1 MLSLVVVILV
11 SYLIGAI
18 PSSLWTGKLFF
29 DVDIRDHG
37 SGNAGATNTFRIL
50 GWKAGTS
57 VLLFDFGKG
66 LLCTTVISK
75 LAWII
80 GDGPIALYPG
90 WDLEPML
97 LIICGVAAVVG
108 HMFPIYA
115 NFSGGKGAATACGML
130 YGIEP
135 ISISISLAVFL
146 IMMFS
151 TRYVSVGSICGAIV
165 YPITQLILRY
175 AIGWDIDGSILLF
188 SSALAIAIIIK
199 HKGNIKRLLN
209 GTENR
214 VNSFKPA
221 KGRLNKEQHTA
232 A

>member
-1 MLSLVVVILV
+1 MLSLIVVILV

-50 GWKAGTS
+50 GWKAGTA

-66 LLCTTVISK
+66 LLCTTVVSK

-108 HMFPIYA
+108 HMFPVYA

-135 ISISISLAVFL
+135 ISISISLAIFL
-146 IMMFS
+146 ILMFS
-151 TRYVSVGSICGAIV
+151 TRYVSVGSIAGALA

-175 AIGWDIDGSILLF
+175 GIGWDIDGSILLF
-188 SSALAIAIIIK
+188 SSALAIAIIVK

-214 VNSFKPA
+214 VNSFRPS
-221 KGRLNKEQHTA
+221 KGRLNKEEHTA

>member
-1 MLSLVVVILV
+1 MLALIVVILL
-11 SYLIGAI
+11 SYLIGSI

-29 DVDIRDHG
+29 KVDIRNHG

-50 GWKAGTS
+50 GWKAGTA

-66 LLCTTVISK
+66 LLCTTLVSR
-75 LAWII
+75 LAWNI
-80 GDGPIALYPG
+80 GSDPIQIYPG
-90 WDLEPML
+90 WDIEPML
-97 LIICGVAAVVG
+97 LIICGVAAVIG
-108 HMFPIYA
+108 HMFPVYA

-151 TRYVSVGSICGAIV
+151 THYVSVGSISGSIV

-175 AIGWDIDGSILLF
+175 GFGWDIDGSILIF
-188 SSALAIAIIIK
+188 SSALAIGIIIK

-214 VNSFKPA
+214 VRSFKPA
-221 KGRLNKEQHTA
+221 KGRLNKEQTA
-232 A
+232 V